1 MQMINKT
8 IILFLFFSTIFGC
21 AIFNSIENNKMEE
34 KLRERVAGVYK
45 AYKERNFEKFM
56 DFEKSDYDKKRTKK
70 KIIDDLKKSFPIL
83 IDYNIKE
90 IKITGDKAKVKVAV
104 ILILDDKR
112 NLSEIFFD
120 YWAFKDNDWY
130 LLDFG
135 KIQ

>member
-1 MQMINKT
+1 
-8 IILFLFFSTIFGC
+8 
-21 AIFNSIENNKMEE
+21 
-34 KLRERVAGVYK
+34 
-45 AYKERNFEKFM
+45 M

-70 KIIDDLKKSFPIL
+70 EIIDDLKKSFPIL

-104 ILILDDKR
+104 MLILDDKR

>member
-21 AIFNSIENNKMEE
+21 AILNFGESDKMEK

-70 KIIDDLKKSFPIL
+70 EIIDDLKKSFPIL

>member
-1 MQMINKT
+1 MHVINKT
-8 IILFLFFSTIFGC
+8 IILFLAFSTIFGC
-21 AIFNSIENNKMEE
+21 AMLNSSENDKMEK
-34 KLRERVAGVYK
+34 KLRERVAGVYQ

-70 KIIDDLKKSFPIL
+70 EIIDDLKKSFPIL

-104 ILILDDKR
+104 MLVLDDKR